1 MIKDINTPS
10 LTETINWVSKIHDQQ
25 YRKGTDLPYISHV
38 YGVASLLMTYENAKV
53 SIIKAAL
60 LHDTVEDTDI
70 TLDDIKEKFGE
81 TVASYVDLLSEDKSK
96 SWEERKQFAINHL
109 KKMPQEVKWIK
120 LADKINSL
128 EMMQSEIIS
137 SGIDWDK
144 FNRGYL
150 HQKWFYSRIFYE
162 MKKDDDINKSD
173 LFNYGI
179 ELLKKV
185 FDTELGS
192 KATYRK
198 ISQKPISINSETM
211 NETFEFLIKKW
222 KVLARNESLRNV
234 TWYVKQASII
244 FMYQGT
250 AYVLYPSHLDTSSEI
265 FESIERD
272 IVDDLVAFGGED
284 VFYSGM
290 LD

>member
-1 MIKDINTPS
+1 MTKKTITPS
-10 LTETINWVSKIHDQQ
+10 LTETINWVSKVHDQQ
-25 YRKGTDLPYISHV
+25 YRKGTDIPYISHV
-38 YGVASLLMTYENAKV
+38 YGVASLLMRYENSKASV
-53 SIIKAAL
+53 IKAAL

-70 TLDDIKEKFGE
+70 TLEDLKEKFGE
-81 TVASYVDLLSEDKSK
+81 AVASYVGLLSEDKSK

-109 KKMPQEVKWIK
+109 KKLPKEVKWIK

-128 EMMQSEIIS
+128 EMMQSEIIY

-150 HQKWFYSRIFYE
+150 HQKWFYGRIFYE
-162 MKKDDDINKSD
+162 LKKDENIYKSE

-179 ELLKKV
+179 ELLKEV

-198 ISQKPISINSETM
+198 ITENPISINSETM
-211 NETFEFLIKKW
+211 NETFKFLIKKW
-222 KVLARNESLRNV
+222 KVLAKNTSLRNI
-234 TWYVKQASII
+234 TWYVKQAKII
-244 FMYQGT
+244 FKYQGT
-250 AYVLYPSHLDTSSEI
+250 AYALYPSHIDASSEI
-265 FESIERD
+265 FESIRRD
-272 IVDDLVAFGGED
+272 ITDDLISFGGED
-284 VFYSGM
+284 VLYSGI